1 MEFFY
6 PMSFGFQFNLAYY
19 ITRGNN
25 YVITKYQV
33 PLGMNELKKKLDL
46 HKMAKPKNKIE
57 LF

>member
-1 MEFFY
+1 
-6 PMSFGFQFNLAYY
+6 MSFGFQFNLAYY

-25 YVITKYQV
+25 YVLTKYQV